1 MPKNQIDL
9 KAFARKAKKG
19 YEENKVFFETLK
31 KTRRKDLQDLVDEAH
46 ELAFKKIDCLDCA
59 GCCKTIS
66 PTFEPEDIRRLS
78 KHLGVKPKD
87 FMERYLEMDEE
98 GDFVHKGAPCPFLKG
113 DNKCS
118 VYVARP
124 EACRGYPH
132 TGDKQFR
139 SIMDVTLVNTLYC
152 PAVNDMVET
161 LKTKFQ

>member
-19 YEENKVFFETLK
+19 YAENEKFFETLK
-31 KTRRKDLQDLVDEAH
+31 KTRRRDLQELVDEAH
-46 ELAFKKIDCLDCA
+46 LQAFEKISCLDCA

-139 SIMDVTLVNTLYC
+139 SIMEVTLTNTLYC
-152 PAVNDMVET
+152 PAVNDIVES
-161 LKTKFQ
+161 LKTKFE